1 MKRADRQLAPQPIQ
15 LAIPLIADAGT
26 HDRARAYR
34 GGQSLAGSPHA
45 PRREHTVSARTHPIP
60 PRLAV
65 TLAEAATVIGVSE
78 ASFRRHVLPALRV
91 VEAGPRLTLV
101 RLAELDRWLERNQ
114 AVRLL

>member
-1 MKRADRQLAPQPIQ
+1 MHLP
-15 LAIPLIADAGT
+15 IPLIAEAGE
-26 HDRARAYR
+26 HGRARGYR
-34 GGQSLAGSPHA
+34 GGQSPAGSPHA
-45 PRREHTVSARTHPIP
+45 PRREHTVSAWPHPIP

-91 VEAGPRLTLV
+91 VEVGPRLTLV
-101 RLAELDRWLERNQ
+101 RIAELDRWLERNQ